1 MKRKPSSDGLLVS
14 LKKTQLNK
22 KGNIADDSSL
32 ISHTKGKNLKR
43 KLVEDS
49 LLVLQK
55 KTRKSSLDIEMSGK

>member
-1 MKRKPSSDGLLVS
+1 MKRKLSSDGLLVS

-22 KGNIADDSSL
+22 KGNIADDSLL
-32 ISHTKGKNLKR
+32 ISHTNRKNLKR